1 MMMETMT
8 ASAALLAGFMAS
20 GHCLGMC
27 GPMTALAAAP
37 GHKATGLR
45 ALVYNG
51 GRLLSYAFVGAVF
64 GYLGF
69 ALGDATGI
77 ARWSL
82 ILRVAL
88 GVVMLM
94 IGLQLLRRRGGAS
107 AFERAGARVWSRLA
121 PLTRHLNP
129 ADSTRD
135 LFAMGL
141 LWGWLP
147 CGMVYS
153 MLAVAAVSGSA
164 LSGAVIMLAFGLG
177 TLPALLGLSL
187 AGTRL
192 QILRSLKSRRAL
204 GFGLI
209 VAGVWMSAMPLYSGV
224 SSSDHSAHSHHQHMH
239 HH

>member
-1 MMMETMT
+1 MMMQSMT
-8 ASAALLAGFMAS
+8 YSAALLAGFMAS

-27 GPMTALAAAP
+27 GPMTALAATKE
-37 GHKATGLR
+37 HRSSGLR
-45 ALVYNG
+45 AVVYNA

-69 ALGDATGI
+69 ALGDAAGI
-77 ARWSL
+77 ARWSQ
-82 ILRVAL
+82 ILRLAL
-88 GVVMLM
+88 GVVMLV

-107 AFERAGARVWSRLA
+107 AFERAGARIWSRLA

-129 ADSTRD
+129 AENTRD

-153 MLAVAAVSGSA
+153 MLAVAAVSGNA
-164 LSGAVIMLAFGLG
+164 WNGAAIMVAFGLG

-187 AGTRL
+187 AGTKL
-192 QILRSLKSRRAL
+192 QLLRSLQSRRAL

-209 VAGVWMSAMPLYSGV
+209 VAGVWMAAMPLYS
-224 SSSDHSAHSHHQHMH
+224 SLSASDHGAHGRPHMH